1 MNYYNKIKNLIE
13 KKEINTKVRNL
24 QENNDTLRTYFEIGK
39 LLVKAQG
46 GEKRA
51 KYGDNLIKNWSL
63 KLSKEYGKGYDYTN
77 LTRMRQF
84 YIIFQKLGSLSQVF
98 KLTWTH
104 YRYLLKFKNQNEM
117 NYYINKC
124 LTNNLS
130 VRALI
135 NEIKTDSFNRLTIKD
150 KNNITLITDNN
161 THEPSLSD
169 MLKNPIIIN
178 ADNLDNINEKAIKK
192 YILSELENFFLELG
206 YGFTFVASEY
216 KIKVGSNNYFIDLLL
231 YNVKLNCYVVIEL
244 KRGNF
249 SPKDIGQI
257 KVYMNYIDECVKENF
272 NNKTEGIIICKEN
285 NKLICKYVSN
295 KNISII
301 NYLLKEKETIS

>member
-1 MNYYNKIKNLIE
+1 
-13 KKEINTKVRNL
+13 
-24 QENNDTLRTYFEIGK
+24 
-39 LLVKAQG
+39 
-46 GEKRA
+46 
-51 KYGDNLIKNWSL
+51 
-63 KLSKEYGKGYDYTN
+63 
-77 LTRMRQF
+77 
-84 YIIFQKLGSLSQVF
+84 
-98 KLTWTH
+98 
-104 YRYLLKFKNQNEM
+104 M

-135 NEIKTDSFNRLTIKD
+135 RKIKTDSFNRSTIKD

-161 THEPSLSD
+161 THKPSLSD

-178 ADNLDNINEKAIKK
+178 VDNFDNINEKAIKK
-192 YILSELENFFLELG
+192 YILNELEHFFLELG
-206 YGFTFVASEY
+206 YGFTFLASEY

-231 YNVKLNCYVVIEL
+231 YNIKLNCYIVIEL
-244 KRGNF
+244 KRGKF
-249 SPKDIGQI
+249 LPKDIGQI
-257 KVYMNYIDECVKENF
+257 EVYMNYIDECVKENF

>member
-1 MNYYNKIKNLIE
+1 
-13 KKEINTKVRNL
+13 
-24 QENNDTLRTYFEIGK
+24 
-39 LLVKAQG
+39 
-46 GEKRA
+46 
-51 KYGDNLIKNWSL
+51 
-63 KLSKEYGKGYDYTN
+63 
-77 LTRMRQF
+77 MRQF

-135 NEIKTDSFNRLTIKD
+135 NEIKTDSFNRSTIKD

-216 KIKVGSNNYFIDLLL
+216 KIKVGNNNYFIDLLL

-285 NKLICKYVSN
+285 NKLICKFVSN